1 MSVNDDFYKLMLEM
15 GEQFKAMG
23 LELEMPPNSIKTHN
37 TEYTYFEPG
46 TVLWAE
52 FSFDERFTNPMK
64 MYQGGFL
71 CAALDD
77 VFGPLTYM
85 AAKKP
90 AVTVQMNTTFIRPF
104 TAKDKKIVIKAEVV
118 SQTKSLLVLQ
128 AEVKTMDGKLIAISN
143 NQSFI
148 LANA

>member
-23 LELEMPPNSIKTHN
+23 LELEMPPNSIKTHD
-37 TEYTYFEPG
+37 TEYIYFEPG

-128 AEVKTMDGKLIAISN
+128 AAVKTMDGKLIAISN

-148 LANA
+148 LANG

>member
-1 MSVNDDFYKLMLEM
+1 MSVNDDLYKLMLEM
-15 GEQFKAMG
+15 GEQFKKMG
-23 LELEMPPNSIKTHN
+23 LELEMPPNSIKTHGAV
-37 TEYTYFEPG
+37 YTYFEPG
-46 TVLWAE
+46 TVLCAE

-90 AVTVQMNTTFIRPF
+90 VVTVQMNTTFIRPF